1 MNCLTLRTNDPFIN
15 LATEEYLLKNSDGEF
30 LILYSDSPSVIIGK
44 HQSPHRESDTEYV
57 IKHDIPVIRR
67 LSGGGTVYH
76 DEGNLNFTFIRN
88 SKPGHQVDFRKYTR
102 PVIEFLSVYGVDAR
116 LEGKNDLKVNG
127 LKISGNAEHVH
138 RNRVMHHG
146 TLLFDTDLSALRNS
160 LRKDTSAYITRA
172 VNSNPSSV
180 ANLKQFMPGFSSPDQ
195 FRRKMEE
202 YFLNLPGNQT
212 YSLKEEEIEVIETL
226 ADAKYRTWV
235 WNYAYGPDY
244 QLIKQIEYKS
254 VKVRIELD
262 VSNAVIRKCNL
273 FGSELL
279 SRFASGLT
287 GIRHM
292 PEDIE
297 FRLEEYRISDLEV
310 FHLF

>member
-15 LATEEYLLKNSDGEF
+15 LATEEFLLKNSDGEF

-44 HQSPHRESDTEYV
+44 HQSLHRESDTEYV
-57 IKHDIPVIRR
+57 IKHNIPVIRR

-88 SKPGHQVDFRKYTR
+88 SEPGKQVDFIKHTR
-102 PVIEFLSVYGVDAR
+102 PVIEFLATLGVDAR
-116 LEGKNDLKVNG
+116 LEGKNDLKING

-146 TLLFDTDLSALRNS
+146 TLLFDSDLAALRNS

-180 ANLKQFMPGFSSPDQ
+180 ANLKQFIPYISNTDQ
-195 FRRKMEE
+195 FRKKMEE
-202 YFLNLPGNQT
+202 YFLNISGNQT
-212 YSLKEEEIEVIETL
+212 YSLKEEEIKVIETL
-226 ADAKYRTWV
+226 AGTKYRTWE

-244 QLIKQIEYKS
+244 QLIKQIDFQLVS
-254 VKVRIELD
+254 SRLRIEVKQGIITECIFED
-262 VSNAVIRKCNL
+262 
-273 FGSELL
+273 SELKNTFSKFTGRKHMVDELAEVIEKESITGL
-279 SRFASGLT
+279 S
-287 GIRHM
+287 
-292 PEDIE
+292 
-297 FRLEEYRISDLEV
+297 V
-310 FHLF
+310 FNFF

>member
-1 MNCLTLRTNDPFIN
+1 MNCLTLLTNDPFIN

-30 LILYSDSPSVIIGK
+30 LILYTDSPSVIIGK

-57 IKHDIPVIRR
+57 IKHNIPVIRR

-102 PVIEFLSVYGVDAR
+102 PVIEFLSVYGVDAK

-146 TLLFDTDLSALRNS
+146 TLLFDSDLAALKNS

-180 ANLKQFMPGFSSPDQ
+180 ANLKQFISGFSSTDQ

-212 YSLKEEEIEVIETL
+212 YSLKEEELKVIEAL
-226 ADAKYRTWV
+226 AGTKYRTWE

-244 QLIKQIEYKS
+244 QLIKQIDYKS
-254 VKVRIELD
+254 VRSHLSIEVKQGIITECIFED
-262 VSNAVIRKCNL
+262 
-273 FGSELL
+273 SELKKTF
-279 SRFASGLT
+279 SKLT
-287 GIRHM
+287 GRKHM
-292 PEDIE
+292 VDELAEVIE
-297 FRLEEYRISDLEV
+297 NEGIIGLSV
-310 FHLF
+310 FSFF

>member
-30 LILYSDSPSVIIGK
+30 LILYSNIPSVVIGK

-57 IKHDIPVIRR
+57 IKHKIPVIRR

-88 SKPGHQVDFRKYTR
+88 SEPGHQVDFRKYTR
-102 PVIEFLSVYGVDAR
+102 PVIEFLSAYGVDAR

-146 TLLFDTDLSALRNS
+146 TLLFDSDLAALKKS

-180 ANLKQFMPGFSSPDQ
+180 ANLKQFMPGFSSTDQ

-212 YSLKEEEIEVIETL
+212 YSLKEEEIKVIERL
-226 ADAKYRTWV
+226 ADTKYRTWE

-244 QLIKQIEYKS
+244 QLIKHIDYKS
-254 VKVRIELD
+254 VRSHLRIE
-262 VSNAVIRKCNL
+262 VKQGVITECI
-273 FGSELL
+273 FEDSELKKTFSKFN
-279 SRFASGLT
+279 SRK
-287 GIRHM
+287 HM
-292 PEDIE
+292 VNELEEVIEKEDITGLSVYS
-297 FRLEEYRISDLEV
+297 F
-310 FHLF
+310 F